1 MDVLADALRVMRVAC
16 GVFFTAK
23 MTLPWSVT
31 SPPAE
36 RLRPVLAPEAD
47 CLAHFHILV
56 EGEPCWVA
64 LPGRPPIRMMPG
76 DLVILPQGEQH
87 VMTSDP
93 SIPPPP
99 VEQALRAIPAV
110 VANVPPGRLPHLCDG
125 GAGPASN
132 LVCGYLQCD
141 QSFNPLLGALPQA
154 VFVRVGDGAAS
165 VQTTAG
171 TSELRELALPPEAAR
186 WIETTLRYAVTEA
199 HAANAAGST
208 MLARLAELVFTEVM
222 RRYIEKVPEGE
233 KGWLAALNDAQVSRV
248 LKLIHGEPKRDWTVA
263 ALGKEAGISRSALA
277 ERFAAMVGE
286 SPMRYLANWRMQL
299 AKRLLRESGQNIAEI
314 ASQVGYE
321 SEAAF
326 NRAFRRLVGKPP
338 AAWRDGGRRGA
349 ARAPVVP
356 PAFGAQLSSATRAW

>member
-16 GVFFTAK
+16 GVFFTSK
-23 MTLPWSVT
+23 MVLPWSVT

-36 RLRPVLAPEAD
+36 RLRPVVAPDAD
-47 CLAHFHILV
+47 CIAHFHILV

-87 VMTSDP
+87 VMTSDLA
-93 SIPPPP
+93 IPPPP
-99 VEQALRAIPAV
+99 AEMALEAMPTIFG
-110 VANVPPGRLPHLCDG
+110 NVPPGRLPHFDNG
-125 GAGPASN
+125 GAGPATN
-132 LVCGYLQCD
+132 LVCGYLQCE

-154 VFVRVGDGAAS
+154 VLVRVGDGAAS

-171 TSELRELALPPEAAR
+171 AGELRQLALPFEAAR
-186 WIETTLRYAVTEA
+186 WIETTLRYAISE
-199 HAANAAGST
+199 ANAAGTS
-208 MLARLAELVFTEVM
+208 MLARLAELVFAEVM
-222 RRYIEKVPEGE
+222 RRYFENVPANE
-233 KGWLAALNDAQVSRV
+233 KGWLAAVNDAQVSRV

-263 ALGKEAGISRSALA
+263 ALGKAAGISRSALA
-277 ERFAAMVGE
+277 DRFAAMVGE

-299 AKRLLRESGQNIAEI
+299 AKRLLRDSGQNIAEI
-314 ASQVGYE
+314 AAQVGYE

-338 AAWRDGGRRGA
+338 AAWRDGGRRRG
-349 ARAPVVP
+349 ARAPF
-356 PAFGAQLSSATRAW
+356 PAPANDATPAAVAQGW